1 MPAHLAQHCFCE
13 VLGSQAALPCIFRG
27 SGAKESCTTLE
38 KTAAVQSDSS
48 SSCSGI
54 LDPGFIC
61 CLTAFVCCFSLREQ
75 RHRMSQAW
83 FNGSSKASLVQQ
95 GASRSFAFGRPG
107 LRSLR
112 APSVPSQKPM
122 HCRCT
127 SGLLPSQRNLK
138 WRLTARC
145 FRESSAELRSASRGW
160 GIVMFR
166 IVAGTWSSL
175 ALVVALWSWWDDLG
189 RRLAVCGGCQPLSE
203 TSLMITREMPPSAQ
217 TFGMPTRARNHK
229 HERGMQIPAA
239 AIA

>member
-1 MPAHLAQHCFCE
+1 MHLPWFRGQGKLHHPGENCRCAE
-13 VLGSQAALPCIFRG
+13 RLKLLVLGHTRPRFHLLLNSLCLLLQFAG
-27 SGAKESCTTLE
+27 
-38 KTAAVQSDSS
+38 TAS
-48 SSCSGI
+48 
-54 LDPGFIC
+54 
-61 CLTAFVCCFSLREQ
+61 
-75 RHRMSQAW
+75 
-83 FNGSSKASLVQQ
+83 NGSSKASLVQQ

-122 HCRCT
+122 HCLCT